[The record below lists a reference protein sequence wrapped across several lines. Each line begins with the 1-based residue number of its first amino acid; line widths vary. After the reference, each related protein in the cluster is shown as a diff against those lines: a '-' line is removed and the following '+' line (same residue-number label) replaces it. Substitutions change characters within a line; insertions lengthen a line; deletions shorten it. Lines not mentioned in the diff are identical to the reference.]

1 LSTRWKP
8 LQTAVNG
15 TMPAK
20 PCHSTA
26 PYPLAFRLDWRKQR
40 NPFVADEPLYDGPE
54 SDRELD
60 EEYSLHDESLVIEVS
75 DSEKDEELDQGAAIG
90 TGKGRRYDRMQ
101 V

>member
-1 LSTRWKP
+1 
-8 LQTAVNG
+8 
-15 TMPAK
+15 
-20 PCHSTA
+20 
-26 PYPLAFRLDWRKQR
+26 
-40 NPFVADEPLYDGPE
+40 LYDGPE

-60 EEYSLHDESLVIEVS
+60 EEYSLHDESLVIEIS